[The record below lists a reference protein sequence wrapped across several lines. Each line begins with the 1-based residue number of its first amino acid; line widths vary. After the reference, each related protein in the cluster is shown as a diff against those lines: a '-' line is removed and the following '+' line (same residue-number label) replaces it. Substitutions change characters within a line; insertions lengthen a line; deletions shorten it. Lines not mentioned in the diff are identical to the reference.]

1 MSDPD
6 WLAETAVQDLSAFH
20 DVPWT
25 MLEGMRV
32 KFRITTDHVA
42 LPSSDPRGEVQS
54 QTEQIREGVI
64 VGRGEGRG
72 VTWDDGIKDVRE
84 HQIGPAVYIDTPQ
97 DTILEVRTD
106 KDGNELLDIYPPHK
120 YPDDE

>member
-1 MSDPD
+1 MSEIYDA
-6 WLAETAVQDLSAFH
+6 LKDLSAFH

-25 MLEGMRV
+25 MLEGMRA
-32 KFRITTDHVA
+32 KFKIVHHHA
-42 LPSSDPRGEVQS
+42 GIPSGDPRGEVQS

-72 VTWDDGIKDVRE
+72 VRYDSSGANAYMETR
-84 HQIGPAVYIDTPQ
+84 IGPAVYLDTKE

-106 KDGNELLDIYPPHK
+106 KDENELLDIYPPHK
-120 YPDDE
+120 FPKDE

>member
-1 MSDPD
+1 MSEIYDA
-6 WLAETAVQDLSAFH
+6 LKDLSAFH

-25 MLEGMRV
+25 MLEGMHV

-72 VTWDDGIKDVRE
+72 IRYDSSGENAYMETT
-84 HQIGPAVYIDTPQ
+84 IGPSVYLETEQ

-106 KDGNELLDIYPPHK
+106 KSGNELLDIYPPHK
-120 YPDDE
+120 VNDD

>member
-1 MSDPD
+1 MSEIYDA
-6 WLAETAVQDLSAFH
+6 LQDLSAFH

-25 MLEGMRV
+25 MLEGMHAT
-32 KFRITTDHVA
+32 FRIVSDHVGV
-42 LPSSDPRGEVQS
+42 PSGDPQGEVHS

-72 VTWDDGIKDVRE
+72 IRYDSSGANAYMETT
-84 HQIGPAVYIDTPQ
+84 IGPSVYLETPE

-106 KDGNELLDIYPPHK
+106 KPENELLDIYPPHK
-120 YPDDE
+120 ADE

>member
-1 MSDPD
+1 MSDDTD

-25 MLEGMRV
+25 MLEGMHAT
-32 KFRITTDHVA
+32 FRIEYVERRAGVDEPVY
-42 LPSSDPRGEVQS
+42 E
-54 QTEQIREGVI
+54 TEEREGVI

-72 VTWDDGIKDVRE
+72 VRYDSGERSTME
-84 HQIGPAVYIDTPQ
+84 TTIGPAVYLETPE

-106 KDGNELLDIYPPHK
+106 KSGNELLDIYPPHK
-120 YPDDE
+120 VDDD